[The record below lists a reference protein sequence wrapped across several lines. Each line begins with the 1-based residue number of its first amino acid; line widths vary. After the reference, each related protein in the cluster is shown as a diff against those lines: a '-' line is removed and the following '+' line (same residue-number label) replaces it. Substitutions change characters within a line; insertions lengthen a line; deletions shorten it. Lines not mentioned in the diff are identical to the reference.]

1 MTPSEIILQDQYS
14 QSDDPKKVLIAI
26 NRIIKDGNGVLLQ
39 KNNSVLFLI
48 RLGEGDVE
56 LHLYT
61 VDPPQPLA
69 SAIQYFIEKIK
80 ASDLKKVYFIKP
92 KSGEQI
98 VRMLKTYGV
107 DIQKSDRKEY
117 AYMAKVWDT
126 T

>member
-1 MTPSEIILQDQYS
+1 MTPSEIILRDQYS
-14 QSDDPKKVLIAI
+14 QADDPKKVLMGI
-26 NRIIKDGNGVLLQ
+26 NRIIKAGNGILLQ
-39 KNNSVLFLI
+39 KNNSLLFLI

-61 VDPPQPLA
+61 VDPPQSLA
-69 SAIQYFIEKIK
+69 SAIQYFIQKIK
-80 ASDLKKVYFIKP
+80 DSDLKKVYFIKP

-117 AYMAKVWDT
+117 AYMAKV
-126 T
+126 

>member
-14 QSDDPKKVLIAI
+14 QADDPKKVLVGID
-26 NRIIKDGNGVLLQ
+26 RIIKAGNGILLQ

-61 VDPPQPLA
+61 VDPPQSLA
-69 SAIQYFIEKIK
+69 SAIQYFIKKIQD
-80 ASDLKKVYFIKP
+80 SDLKKVYFIKP

-117 AYMAKVWDT
+117 SYMAKV
-126 T
+126 

>member
-14 QSDDPKKVLIAI
+14 QADDPKKVLIAI

-61 VDPPQPLA
+61 VDPPQSLA

-80 ASDLKKVYFIKP
+80 VSDLKKVYFIKP

-107 DIQKSDRKEY
+107 DIQKSDRKQY
-117 AYMAKVWDT
+117 AYMAKV
-126 T
+126 

>member
-14 QSDDPKKVLIAI
+14 QADDPKKVLMSID
-26 NRIIKDGNGVLLQ
+26 RIIKAGNGVLLQ

-48 RLGEGDVE
+48 RLGDGDVE

-61 VDPPQPLA
+61 VDPPQSLA

-80 ASDLKKVYFIKP
+80 ASDIKKVYFIKP

-107 DIQKSDRKEY
+107 DIQKSDRKQY
-117 AYMAKVWDT
+117 AYMAKV
-126 T
+126 

>member
-1 MTPSEIILQDQYS
+1 MTPSEIILRDQYS
-14 QSDDPKKVLIAI
+14 QADDPKKVLLGID
-26 NRIIKDGNGVLLQ
+26 RIIKAGNGILLQ

-61 VDPPQPLA
+61 VDPPQSLA
-69 SAIQYFIEKIK
+69 SAIQYFIQKIK
-80 ASDLKKVYFIKP
+80 DSDLKKVYFIKP

-117 AYMAKVWDT
+117 AYMAKV
-126 T
+126 

>member
-14 QSDDPKKVLIAI
+14 QADDPKKVLVGID
-26 NRIIKDGNGVLLQ
+26 RIIKAGNGILLQ
-39 KNNSVLFLI
+39 KNNSLLFLI

-61 VDPPQPLA
+61 VDPPQSLA

-80 ASDLKKVYFIKP
+80 DSDLKKVYFIKP
-92 KSGEQI
+92 RSGEQI
-98 VRMLKTYGV
+98 VKMLKTYGV

-117 AYMAKVWDT
+117 AYMAKV
-126 T
+126 

>member
-1 MTPSEIILQDQYS
+1 MTPSEIILRDQYS
-14 QSDDPKKVLIAI
+14 QADDPKKVLLGI
-26 NRIIKDGNGVLLQ
+26 NRIVKAGNGILLQ

-61 VDPPQPLA
+61 VDPPQRLA
-69 SAIQYFIEKIK
+69 AAIQYFIGKIRN
-80 ASDLKKVYFIKP
+80 SDLKKVYFIKP

-98 VRMLKTYGV
+98 VKMLKTYGV

-117 AYMAKVWDT
+117 AYMAKV
-126 T
+126 

>member
-1 MTPSEIILQDQYS
+1 MTPSEIILKDQYS
-14 QSDDPKKVLIAI
+14 QTDDPKKVLMGIQ
-26 NRIIKDGNGVLLQ
+26 RIIKAGNGILLQ

-61 VDPPQPLA
+61 VDPPQSLA

-80 ASDLKKVYFIKP
+80 NSDLKKVYFIKP

-98 VRMLKTYGV
+98 VKMLKMYGV

-117 AYMAKVWDT
+117 AYMAKV
-126 T
+126 

>member
-14 QSDDPKKVLIAI
+14 QADDPKKVLLGID
-26 NRIIKDGNGVLLQ
+26 RIIKAGNGILLQ

-61 VDPPQPLA
+61 VDPPQSLA
-69 SAIQYFIEKIK
+69 SAIQYFIQKIK
-80 ASDLKKVYFIKP
+80 DSDLKKVYFIKP

-117 AYMAKVWDT
+117 AYMAKV
-126 T
+126 

>member
-14 QSDDPKKVLIAI
+14 QADDPKKVLMSID
-26 NRIIKDGNGVLLQ
+26 RIIKAGNGILLQ

-48 RLGEGDVE
+48 RLGDGDVE

-61 VDPPQPLA
+61 VDPPQSLA

-80 ASDLKKVYFIKP
+80 ASDIKKVYFIKP

-107 DIQKSDRKEY
+107 DIQKSDRKQY
-117 AYMAKVWDT
+117 AYMAKV
-126 T
+126 

>member
-14 QSDDPKKVLIAI
+14 QADDPKKVLMGID
-26 NRIIKDGNGVLLQ
+26 RIIKAGNGILLQ
-39 KNNSVLFLI
+39 KNNSILFLI

-61 VDPPQPLA
+61 VDPPQSLA
-69 SAIQYFIEKIK
+69 SAIQYFIQKIK
-80 ASDLKKVYFIKP
+80 DSDLKKVYFIKP

-117 AYMAKVWDT
+117 AYMAKV
-126 T
+126 

>member
-14 QSDDPKKVLIAI
+14 QADDPKKVLMSID
-26 NRIIKDGNGVLLQ
+26 RIIKAGNGVLLQ

-48 RLGEGDVE
+48 RLGDGDVE

-61 VDPPQPLA
+61 VDPPQSLA

-80 ASDLKKVYFIKP
+80 ASDIKKVYFIKP

-107 DIQKSDRKEY
+107 DIQQSDRKQY
-117 AYMAKVWDT
+117 AYMAKV
-126 T
+126 

>member
-1 MTPSEIILQDQYS
+1 MTPSEIILRDQYS
-14 QSDDPKKVLIAI
+14 QADDPKKVLMGI
-26 NRIIKDGNGVLLQ
+26 NRIIKAGNGVLLQ

-61 VDPPQPLA
+61 VDPPQSLA
-69 SAIQYFIEKIK
+69 SAIQYFIQKIK
-80 ASDLKKVYFIKP
+80 DSDLKKVYFIKP

-117 AYMAKVWDT
+117 AYMAKV
-126 T
+126 

>member
-14 QSDDPKKVLIAI
+14 QTDDPKKVLVGID
-26 NRIIKDGNGVLLQ
+26 RIIKAGNGILLQ
-39 KNNSVLFLI
+39 KNNSLLFLI

-61 VDPPQPLA
+61 VDPPQSLA
-69 SAIQYFIEKIK
+69 SAIQYFIKKIQD
-80 ASDLKKVYFIKP
+80 SDLKKVYFIKP

-117 AYMAKVWDT
+117 SYMAKV
-126 T
+126 

>member
-1 MTPSEIILQDQYS
+1 MTPSEIILRDQYS
-14 QSDDPKKVLIAI
+14 QADDPKKVLLGISRVMKA
-26 NRIIKDGNGVLLQ
+26 GNGVILQ

-61 VDPPQPLA
+61 VDPPQSLA
-69 SAIQYFIEKIK
+69 SAIQYFIKKIQD
-80 ASDLKKVYFIKP
+80 SDLKKVYFIKP

-107 DIQKSDRKEY
+107 DIQKSDRKKY
-117 AYMAKVWDT
+117 AYMAKV
-126 T
+126 

>member
-14 QSDDPKKVLIAI
+14 QADDPKKVLLGI
-26 NRIIKDGNGVLLQ
+26 NRIIKAGNGILLQ
-39 KNNSVLFLI
+39 KNNSLLFLI

-61 VDPPQPLA
+61 VDPPQSLA
-69 SAIQYFIEKIK
+69 SAIQYFIKKIQD
-80 ASDLKKVYFIKP
+80 SDLKKVYFIKP

-98 VRMLKTYGV
+98 VKMLKMYGI

-117 AYMAKVWDT
+117 AYMAKV
-126 T
+126 

>member
-14 QSDDPKKVLIAI
+14 QADDPKKVLIAI
-26 NRIIKDGNGVLLQ
+26 NRIIKEGHGVLLQ

-107 DIQKSDRKEY
+107 DIQKSDRKQY
-117 AYMAKVWDT
+117 AYMAKV
-126 T
+126 

>member
-1 MTPSEIILQDQYS
+1 MKPSEIILQDQYS
-14 QSDDPKKVLIAI
+14 QADDPKKVLMSID
-26 NRIIKDGNGVLLQ
+26 RIIKAGNGILLQ

-48 RLGEGDVE
+48 RLGDGDVE

-61 VDPPQPLA
+61 VDPPQSLA

-80 ASDLKKVYFIKP
+80 ASDIKKVYFIKP

-117 AYMAKVWDT
+117 AYMAKV
-126 T
+126 

>member
-1 MTPSEIILQDQYS
+1 MKPSEIILQDQYS
-14 QSDDPKKVLIAI
+14 QADNPKKVLMSID
-26 NRIIKDGNGVLLQ
+26 RIIKAGNGVLLQ

-48 RLGEGDVE
+48 RLGDGDVE

-61 VDPPQPLA
+61 VDPPQSLA

-80 ASDLKKVYFIKP
+80 ASDIKKVYFIKP

-107 DIQKSDRKEY
+107 DIQKSDRKQY
-117 AYMAKVWDT
+117 AYMAKV
-126 T
+126 